1 MPKVF
6 VVAMSLAEV
15 SARLDEFIRN
25 QENANLRFEPDREN
39 QDVINTELR
48 GMITVLEKRTTSLE
62 QADIDAA
69 QKPEIEGLQTQAT
82 STIEKAGEI

>member
-6 VVAMSLAEV
+6 AVAMSLAEV

-48 GMITVLEKRTTSLE
+48 GMITVLEKRTTSLK

-69 QKPEIEGLQTQAT
+69 QKPEIEGL
-82 STIEKAGEI
+82 